1 MYFFRLLLIIQIK
14 DHDLILQ
21 WHLQELVLNSW
32 NLFCVA
38 YNFEIK
44 SLFATVNIHDESLVI
59 DVQLLPSIFFFLII
73 LFFFLF
79 N

>member
-32 NLFCVA
+32 FSFCVA

-44 SLFATVNIHDESLVI
+44 SLFSTVNIHDESLVI
-59 DVQLLPSIFFFLII
+59 DVKLLLSFFFFLII